1 MSKTEQAIQEFINT
15 ENEKMHTFNSFLR
28 IPSVSADPGMIPNLI
43 EAAEFLKKYFEG
55 IGMDDV
61 RIFPTQLHP
70 VVFAEKRS
78 SLPGAKTLLIYG
90 HYDVQPPD
98 PLDSWTSP
106 AFEPTVRGEYLY
118 ARGASDMKGQI
129 LASVFALESV
139 LKTGDLPLNVKF
151 ILEGEE
157 EIGSPSLEGFIRE
170 NAELLKCDMIL
181 NPDAGMINKDSPTIV
196 YGLRGL
202 VYFEVRID
210 GPKMDLHSGL
220 FGGNVANPANVLAK
234 IISKLH
240 NPDGSVA
247 IPGFYD
253 KVRTLTEEER
263 EKISKNPTT
272 DADFLAVTGSP
283 ALTGEQGYSVL
294 ERQGARPT
302 LDVNGLYSGFIGEG
316 AKTIIPAYAKAKIS
330 CRLVPDQE
338 HAEIYELAEKYIR
351 SLVPP
356 TVKVNFIKHSGG
368 PSYLADDAPG
378 LPNLIQAFKETW
390 QKDVIFKREGG
401 SIPVATVMQ
410 KILGVKSILTGFGLP
425 DDAIHSPNEHLHLP
439 TWRKGIKAYIRF
451 LTSFEA
457 QS

>member
-1 MSKTEQAIQEFINT
+1 MSRARQAIQEFENT
-15 ENEKMHTFNSFLR
+15 ELEKMRTFNAFLR
-28 IPSVSADPGMIPNLI
+28 IPSVSSDPEMKAHML
-43 EAAEFLKKYFEG
+43 EAAEFLKSYFEKL
-55 IGMDDV
+55 GMDEV
-61 RIFPTQLHP
+61 KIFPTALHP

-78 SLPGAKTLLIYG
+78 NLPDAKTLLIYG

-98 PLDSWTSP
+98 PLDSWTTP
-106 AFEPTVRGEYLY
+106 AFEPSIRGEYLF
-118 ARGASDMKGQI
+118 ARGSSDMKGQI
-129 LASVFALESV
+129 PASVFALESV
-139 LKTGDLPLNVKF
+139 LKTGELPINIKF

-157 EIGSPSLEGFIRE
+157 EIGSPSLESFIRDHTD
-170 NAELLKCDMIL
+170 LLKCDMIL

-196 YGLRGL
+196 NGLRGL
-202 VYFEVRID
+202 VYFEIRID

-234 IISKLH
+234 IIAQLH

-253 KVRTLTEEER
+253 TVRVLSDEDR
-263 EKISKNPTT
+263 QKIAMNPTNE
-272 DADFLAVTGSP
+272 ADFLKITGAP
-283 ALTGEQGYSVL
+283 AIFGEQGYTLL

-302 LDVNGLYSGFIGEG
+302 LDVNGLYAGFIGEG

-330 CRLVPDQE
+330 CRLVPDQD
-338 HAEIYELAEKYIR
+338 HAKIYELAEKHIR

-356 TVKVNFIKHSGG
+356 TVTVSFIKHSGG

-390 QKDVIFKREGG
+390 QNDVVFKREGG

-410 KILGVKSILTGFGLP
+410 GILGVKSILTGFGLP

-439 TWRKGIKAYIRF
+439 TWRKGIQAYIRF
-451 LTSFEA
+451 LTGFGS
-457 QS
+457 

>member
-1 MSKTEQAIQEFINT
+1 MSRTQEAIQEFNNT
-15 ENEKMHTFNSFLR
+15 ESEKMQTFENFLR
-28 IPSVSADPGMIPNLI
+28 IPSVSSDPEMKAHML
-43 EAAEFLKKYFEG
+43 EAAEFLKSYFDQL
-55 IGMDDV
+55 GMDEV
-61 RIFPTQLHP
+61 KIYPTGLHP

-78 SLPGAKTLLIYG
+78 RIPDAKTLLIYG

-98 PLDSWTSP
+98 PLDSWTTP
-106 AFEPTVRGEYLY
+106 AFEPTVRGENLF
-118 ARGASDMKGQI
+118 ARGSSDMKGQI
-129 LASVFALESV
+129 LATVFALESV
-139 LKTGDLPLNVKF
+139 LKTGELPLNIKF

-157 EIGSPSLEGFIRE
+157 EIGSPSLEGFIRDH
-170 NAELLKCDMIL
+170 ADLLKCDMIL

-202 VYFEVRID
+202 VYLEVRVD

-220 FGGNVANPANVLAK
+220 FGGNIANPANVLAK
-234 IISKLH
+234 IIAQLH

-253 KVRTLTEEER
+253 SVRPLSEEER
-263 EKISKNPTT
+263 QKIAMNPTSE
-272 DADFLAVTGSP
+272 ADFLKVTGAP
-283 ALTGEQGYSVL
+283 AVFGEEGYTIL

-338 HAEIYELAEKYIR
+338 HAKIYELIEKHIR

-356 TVKVNFIKHSGG
+356 TVTISFIKHSGG

-378 LPNLIQAFKETW
+378 LPNLIQAFKESW
-390 QKDVIFKREGG
+390 QNEVVFKREGG

-410 KILGVKSILTGFGLP
+410 EILGVKSILTGFGLP
-425 DDAIHSPNEHLHLP
+425 DDAIHSPNEHLNLP
-439 TWRKGIKAYIRF
+439 NWRKGIKAYIRF
-451 LTSFEA
+451 LTSFE
-457 QS
+457 S

>member
-1 MSKTEQAIQEFINT
+1 MSKTQLAIQEFENAELENMRAFNT
-15 ENEKMHTFNSFLR
+15 FLQ
-28 IPSVSADPGMIPNLI
+28 IPSVSADPEMKPHIL
-43 EAAEFLKKYFEG
+43 EAAEFLKAYFEKL
-55 IGMDDV
+55 GMDEI
-61 RIFPTQLHP
+61 RIFPTHLHP

-98 PLDSWTSP
+98 PLDSWTTS
-106 AFEPTVRGEYLY
+106 AFEPTIRGEYLY

-129 LASVFALESV
+129 LASIFALESV
-139 LKTGDLPLNVKF
+139 LKTGDLPVNIKF

-220 FGGNVANPANVLAK
+220 FGGNIANPANVLAK
-234 IISKLH
+234 IISQLH
-240 NPDGSVA
+240 NEDGSVA

-253 KVRTLTEEER
+253 RVRTLSEEER
-263 EKISKNPTT
+263 EKISRNPTS
-272 DADFLAVTGSP
+272 DADFLAITGAP

-330 CRLVPDQE
+330 CRLVPDQQ

-356 TVKVNFIKHSGG
+356 TVSVSFIKHSGG

-439 TWRKGIKAYIRF
+439 TWRKGIQAYIHF

-457 QS
+457 HS

>member
-1 MSKTEQAIQEFINT
+1 MSRIQEAIQEFNNT
-15 ENEKMHTFNSFLR
+15 ESEKMQTFENFLR
-28 IPSVSADPGMIPNLI
+28 IPSVSSDPEMKAHML
-43 EAAEFLKKYFEG
+43 EAAEFLKSYFDQL
-55 IGMDDV
+55 GMDEV
-61 RIFPTQLHP
+61 KIYPTGLHP

-78 SLPGAKTLLIYG
+78 RIPDAKTLLIYG

-98 PLDSWTSP
+98 PLDSWTTP
-106 AFEPTVRGEYLY
+106 AFEPTVRGENLF
-118 ARGASDMKGQI
+118 ARGSSDMKGQI
-129 LASVFALESV
+129 LATVFALESV
-139 LKTGDLPLNVKF
+139 LKTGELPLNIKF

-157 EIGSPSLEGFIRE
+157 EIGSPSLEGFIRDH
-170 NAELLKCDMIL
+170 ADLLKCDMIL

-202 VYFEVRID
+202 VYLEVRVD

-220 FGGNVANPANVLAK
+220 FGGNIANPANVLAK
-234 IISKLH
+234 IIAQLH

-253 KVRTLTEEER
+253 SVRPLSEEER
-263 EKISKNPTT
+263 QKIAMNPTSE
-272 DADFLAVTGSP
+272 ADFLKVTGAP
-283 ALTGEQGYSVL
+283 AVFGEEGYTIL

-338 HAEIYELAEKYIR
+338 HAKIYELIEKHIR

-356 TVKVNFIKHSGG
+356 TVTISFIKHSGG

-378 LPNLIQAFKETW
+378 LPNLIQAFKESW
-390 QKDVIFKREGG
+390 QNEVVFKREGG

-410 KILGVKSILTGFGLP
+410 EILGVKSILTGFGLP
-425 DDAIHSPNEHLHLP
+425 DDAIHSPNEHLNLP
-439 TWRKGIKAYIRF
+439 NWRKGIKAYIRF
-451 LTSFEA
+451 LTSFE
-457 QS
+457 S

>member
-1 MSKTEQAIQEFINT
+1 MSRTQQAIQEFENT
-15 ENEKMHTFNSFLR
+15 EIEQMRTFDTFLQ
-28 IPSVSADPGMIPNLI
+28 IPSVSADPEMKPHML
-43 EAAEFLKKYFEG
+43 EAAEFLKAYFEKL
-55 IGMDDV
+55 GMDEI
-61 RIFPTQLHP
+61 RIYPTHLHP
-70 VVFAEKRS
+70 IVFAEKRS
-78 SLPGAKTLLIYG
+78 PNPEAKTLLIYG

-98 PLDSWTSP
+98 PLDSWITP
-106 AFEPTVRGEYLY
+106 AFEPTIRGEYLY
-118 ARGASDMKGQI
+118 ARGSSDMKGQI
-129 LASVFALESV
+129 LATIFALESV
-139 LKTGDLPLNVKF
+139 LKTGDLPINIKF

-157 EIGSPSLEGFIRE
+157 EIGSPSLDDFIRDY
-170 NAELLKCDMIL
+170 ADMLKCDMIL

-234 IISKLH
+234 IIAQLH

-253 KVRTLTEEER
+253 HVRPLNEEER
-263 EKISKNPTT
+263 QKISMNPTSE
-272 DADFLAVTGSP
+272 ADFLKVTG
-283 ALTGEQGYSVL
+283 AIAVAGEQGFSIL

-302 LDVNGLYSGFIGEG
+302 LDVNGLYAGFIGEG

-330 CRLVPDQE
+330 CRLVPDQD
-338 HAEIYELAEKYIR
+338 HVEIYKLAENYIR

-356 TVKVNFIKHSGG
+356 TVSISFIKHSGG

-390 QKDVIFKREGG
+390 QKDVVFKREGG

-410 KILGVKSILTGFGLP
+410 QILGVKSILTGFGLP

-439 TWRKGIKAYIRF
+439 TWRKGIRAYIRF

-457 QS
+457 

>member
-1 MSKTEQAIQEFINT
+1 MSRTQQAIQEFENT
-15 ENEKMHTFNSFLR
+15 EIEKMRTFNAFLQ
-28 IPSVSADPGMIPNLI
+28 IPSVSADPEMKPHML
-43 EAAEFLKKYFEG
+43 EAAEFLKAYFEKL
-55 IGMDDV
+55 GMDEI
-61 RIFPTQLHP
+61 RIYPTNLHP
-70 VVFAEKRS
+70 VVFAEKYS
-78 SLPGAKTLLIYG
+78 SVPGAKTLLIYG

-98 PLDSWTSP
+98 PLDSWTTP
-106 AFEPTVRGEYLY
+106 AFEPTIRDDYLF
-118 ARGASDMKGQI
+118 ARGSSDMKGQI
-129 LASVFALESV
+129 LATIFALESV
-139 LKTGDLPLNVKF
+139 LKTGDLPVNIKF

-157 EIGSPSLEGFIRE
+157 EIGSPSLDGFIHDH
-170 NAELLKCDMIL
+170 ADLLKCDMIL

-234 IISKLH
+234 IIAQLH

-253 KVRTLTEEER
+253 HVRPLNEEER
-263 EKISKNPTT
+263 QKISMNPTSE
-272 DADFLAVTGSP
+272 ADFLKVTG
-283 ALTGEQGYSVL
+283 AIAVAGEQGYSIL

-302 LDVNGLYSGFIGEG
+302 LDVNGLYAGFIGEG

-330 CRLVPDQE
+330 CRLVPDQD
-338 HAEIYELAEKYIR
+338 HVEIYKLAENYIR

-356 TVKVNFIKHSGG
+356 TVSISFIKHSGG

-390 QKDVIFKREGG
+390 QKDVVFKREGG

-410 KILGVKSILTGFGLP
+410 QILGVKSILTGFGLP

-439 TWRKGIKAYIRF
+439 TWRKGIRAYIRF

-457 QS
+457 

>member
-1 MSKTEQAIQEFINT
+1 MSKTQQAIQEFDKT
-15 ENEKMHTFNSFLR
+15 EQTKMDTFYTFLR
-28 IPSVSADPGMIPNLI
+28 IPSVSADPEMKPHLL
-43 EAAEFLKKYFEG
+43 EAAEFLKSYFEKL
-55 IGMDDV
+55 GMDEIK
-61 RIFPTQLHP
+61 IFPTKLHP
-70 VVFAEKRS
+70 IVFAEKRS
-78 SLPGAKTLLIYG
+78 TLPGAKTLLIYG

-98 PLDSWTSP
+98 PLDSWTTP
-106 AFEPTVRGEYLY
+106 AFEPTIRGENLY
-118 ARGASDMKGQI
+118 ARGSSDMKGQI
-129 LASVFALESV
+129 LATVFALESV
-139 LKTGDLPLNVKF
+139 LQVGELPLNIKF

-157 EIGSPSLEGFIRE
+157 EVGSPSLESFIHE

-181 NPDAGMINKDSPTIV
+181 NPDTGMINKDSPTIV
-196 YGLRGL
+196 NGLRGL

-220 FGGNVANPANVLAK
+220 FGGNIANPANVLAK
-234 IISKLH
+234 IIAQLH

-247 IPGFYD
+247 IPGFYE
-253 KVRTLTEEER
+253 KVRALSDEDR
-263 EKISKNPTT
+263 KMIAMNPTSE
-272 DADFLAVTGSP
+272 ADFLAVTGAP
-283 ALTGEQGYSVL
+283 AVYGEQGYSIL

-302 LDVNGLYSGFIGEG
+302 LDVNGIYSGFIGEG

-330 CRLVPDQE
+330 CRLVPDQQ

-356 TVKVNFIKHSGG
+356 TVSVCFIKHSGG

-378 LPNLIQAFKETW
+378 LQQFINAFKETW

-401 SIPVATVMQ
+401 SVPVATVMQ
-410 KILGVKSILTGFGLP
+410 EVLGVKSILSGLGLP

-439 TWRKGIKAYIRF
+439 TWRKGIQAYIRF

-457 QS
+457 

>member
-1 MSKTEQAIQEFINT
+1 MSRARQAIQEFENT
-15 ENEKMHTFNSFLR
+15 ELEKMRTLDAFLR
-28 IPSVSADPGMIPNLI
+28 IPSVSSDPEMKAHMLK
-43 EAAEFLKKYFEG
+43 AAEFLESYFEKL
-55 IGMDDV
+55 GMDEV
-61 RIFPTQLHP
+61 KIFPTDLHP

-78 SLPGAKTLLIYG
+78 NLPDAKTLLIYG

-98 PLDSWTSP
+98 PLDSWITP
-106 AFEPTVRGEYLY
+106 AFEPSIRGEYLF

-139 LKTGDLPLNVKF
+139 LKTGELPINIKF

-157 EIGSPSLEGFIRE
+157 EIGSPSLEGFIR
-170 NAELLKCDMIL
+170 NHTDLLKCDMIL

-196 YGLRGL
+196 NGLRGL
-202 VYFEVRID
+202 VYFEIRID

-234 IISKLH
+234 IIAQLH

-253 KVRTLTEEER
+253 TVRVLSDEDR
-263 EKISKNPTT
+263 QKIAMNPTNE
-272 DADFLAVTGSP
+272 ADFLKITGAP
-283 ALTGEQGYSVL
+283 AIFGEQGYTLL

-302 LDVNGLYSGFIGEG
+302 LDVNGLYAGFIGEG

-330 CRLVPDQE
+330 CRLVPDQD
-338 HAEIYELAEKYIR
+338 HAKIYELAEKHIR

-356 TVKVNFIKHSGG
+356 TVTVSFIKHSGG

-390 QKDVIFKREGG
+390 QNDVVFKREGG

-410 KILGVKSILTGFGLP
+410 GILGVKSILTGFGLP

-439 TWRKGIKAYIRF
+439 TWRKGIQAYIHF
-451 LTSFEA
+451 LTGFGS
-457 QS
+457 